1 MTAGASAGGEWLRAA
16 RVFLERLLTQE
27 RPRPRILGRGTR
39 PARSASSFAWL
50 HAGSLVI
57 FIAWMAASNALV
69 SLGRRCSYCKRSPL
83 FGPCAASL
91 MSMQLPLN
99 GVCLAAWD
107 PQAGPAD
114 RGGGGLRYGRG
125 PTTHTHS
132 PAADRRGRKRA
143 RGRCPRPGRP
153 GRFERPSRQ
162 TLFTADSHRRR
173 AHESARPP
181 ASRLGTRRAPAPRIP
196 PAAVA
201 TSRSGQRRCR
211 RACTTAAQAAGY
223 PAGLDAV
230 RGRPAAPATTVS
242 TNQMKAF
249 DQDSRAPV

>member
-173 AHESARPP
+173 AQESARPP
-181 ASRLGTRRAPAPRIP
+181 ASRLGPGARLRRESRRRPSESPLPGPVHDGKPPDHGATRR
-196 PAAVA
+196 
-201 TSRSGQRRCR
+201 T
-211 RACTTAAQAAGY
+211 
-223 PAGLDAV
+223 
-230 RGRPAAPATTVS
+230 
-242 TNQMKAF
+242 
-249 DQDSRAPV
+249 

>member
-1 MTAGASAGGEWLRAA
+1 MESAWQPGTPRLPQQIGE
-16 RVFLERLLTQE
+16 
-27 RPRPRILGRGTR
+27 
-39 PARSASSFAWL
+39 
-50 HAGSLVI
+50 
-57 FIAWMAASNALV
+57 
-69 SLGRRCSYCKRSPL
+69 
-83 FGPCAASL
+83 
-91 MSMQLPLN
+91 
-99 GVCLAAWD
+99 
-107 PQAGPAD
+107 
-114 RGGGGLRYGRG
+114 GGGGRYGRG
-125 PTTHTHS
+125 PTAHTQS
-132 PAADRRGRKRA
+132 PAADRCGHKRA

-162 TLFTADSHRRR
+162 TLFAADSHRRR

-181 ASRLGTRRAPAPRIP
+181 ASRSVTRRAPAPRIP

-211 RACTTAAQAAGY
+211 RACTAAAQAAGY

-230 RGRPAAPATTVS
+230 QGRPAAPATTVS